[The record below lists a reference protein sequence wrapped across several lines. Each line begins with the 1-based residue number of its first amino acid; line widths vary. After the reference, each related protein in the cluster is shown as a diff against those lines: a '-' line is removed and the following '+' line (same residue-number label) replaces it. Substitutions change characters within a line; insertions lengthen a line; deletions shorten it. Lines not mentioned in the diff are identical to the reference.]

1 MSMTVVLERELTTLE
16 YMVLGM
22 VSSSPQSGYTIM
34 SALDSGIY
42 SYRSASP
49 GAVYPMLKRL
59 EKVGIL
65 ASELEMIHETRPR
78 KMYTLTPFGEELL
91 DKWLRAAVTKNDV
104 SEDRE
109 ITLMKF
115 VFAEPRLSRPEVLAW
130 LESYRAAVDTY
141 EKLLRAMR
149 DPTLSDWSVH
159 QRLILEAS
167 LMDLDMQRAWIKL
180 ARERLG
186 EEEELTTE
194 GAGSA
199 EKKREERGA
208 RSGKRGEK
216 RDEGG

>member
-1 MSMTVVLERELTTLE
+1 MTIVLERELTTLE

-22 VSSSPQSGYTIM
+22 VGVAPQSGYTIM

-49 GAVYPMLKRL
+49 GSVYPMLKRL
-59 EKVGIL
+59 ERVGIL

-78 KMYTLTPFGEELL
+78 KMYTLTPLGEELL
-91 DKWLRAAVTKNDV
+91 NKWLRAPVTKNDV
-104 SEDRE
+104 SEDRD

-115 VFAEPRLSRPEVLAW
+115 LFAEQRLSHGEIMGW
-130 LESYRAAVDTY
+130 LDSYWAAVDTY

-167 LMDLDMQRAWIKL
+167 LMDLDMQRGWIKR
-180 ARERLG
+180 AREQLG
-186 EEEELTTE
+186 KEDLTAE
-194 GAGSA
+194 VAESA
-199 EKKREERGA
+199 EKG
-208 RSGKRGEK
+208 
-216 RDEGG
+216 